1 MGKLGLGNFLL
12 ILCMLHMANCNKKV
26 AILENKPVK
35 NSKHSKCTVGIPIKS
50 SSPLNE
56 FSFCGKYRFKFL
68 RESILMYMDGTES
81 HLRLMNFEEKVGI
94 IEHNLVGYFFYFQN
108 QTMKPDSWQHICLS
122 TSDDFITL
130 VLNGEVVYKASPS
143 KKPDE
148 PKETNLWLG
157 GENIQTRMY
166 SSVLRLCVK

>member
-1 MGKLGLGNFLL
+1 MGKLGLGIFLL
-12 ILCMLHMANCNKKV
+12 IFCVLHMANCNKKV

-122 TSDDFITL
+122 ISDDFITL
-130 VLNGEVVYKASPS
+130 VLNG
-143 KKPDE
+143 
-148 PKETNLWLG
+148 
-157 GENIQTRMY
+157 
-166 SSVLRLCVK
+166 